1 MASRAPRTGARAA
14 ATLDTFQQAL
24 RLAADRLE
32 AERPLVDEKRLR
44 TAAAPLTQA
53 LADFCESLTTS
64 QKISQEEYLAV
75 RSPWLEAWARDP
87 DLMKRRLRRAS
98 PGSASRCENTKERL
112 QLMVEII
119 ARSGPKRALRM
130 TQLPRPRLQKSED
143 YGIPIDREANQAL
156 LRWGTMPREDFLRQ
170 WSTLDSALLDR
181 AAQAIGLRIG
191 KWTTTLRTELH
202 HRAVRFVRNTMV

>member
-1 MASRAPRTGARAA
+1 
-14 ATLDTFQQAL
+14 
-24 RLAADRLE
+24 
-32 AERPLVDEKRLR
+32 
-44 TAAAPLTQA
+44 
-53 LADFCESLTTS
+53 
-64 QKISQEEYLAV
+64 
-75 RSPWLEAWARDP
+75 
-87 DLMKRRLRRAS
+87 
-98 PGSASRCENTKERL
+98 
-112 QLMVEII
+112 MVEII